1 MTRNFIG
8 TFTAGVGS
16 EGVQVLVLGLA
27 IVFVVL
33 AILIILLKL
42 MAKFMTKKNLTVD
55 DTRLSAEEVI
65 EYADEDTV
73 TVAVITAAIYSIL
86 SSTDEK
92 RSNIGFRV
100 RSIKRI

>member
-73 TVAVITAAIYSIL
+73 TVAVITAAIYLL